1 MLSNLFTAHFS
12 RFMHTHLPLPLRFAP
27 PTRQLLKTLGISIW
41 LSVKQGTGNRGTEQ
55 GTERGTRKPG
65 T

>member
-1 MLSNLFTAHFS
+1 MEKVFS
-12 RFMHTHLPLPLRFAP
+12 RCTRLRAHYRYCQFEKA
-27 PTRQLLKTLGISIW
+27 QLLAQRQKRPWG

-55 GTERGTRKPG
+55 GTEQGTERGTRKPG